1 VIIINTAIGMLQEGK
16 AEKAAEAIKAMLS
29 PNALVIRAGE
39 QQTIPADQLV
49 PGDIVLIKSGDKIPA
64 DLRLITCTNLQVRL
78 RMVQWGLRGCY
89 PLHADAFAA
98 GGVCCHQ
105 SVRASGCS
113 RGDAAKQTVFLQACI
128 MPAAAAAWL
137 RPRPCSRA

>member
-29 PNALVIRAGE
+29 PNALVVRAGE

-78 RMVQWGLRGCY
+78 SRRHMLRLV
-89 PLHADAFAA
+89 LHVSRRVAIGMPTVAVVVVFACTLPQQ
-98 GGVCCHQ
+98 VCQ
-105 SVRASGCS
+105 
-113 RGDAAKQTVFLQACI
+113 Q
-128 MPAAAAAWL
+128 
-137 RPRPCSRA
+137 

>member
-49 PGDIVLIKSGDKIPA
+49 PGDIVLVKSGDKIPA
-64 DLRLITCTNLQVRL
+64 DLRLITCTNLQVGRSSAH
-78 RMVQWGLRGCY
+78 QGLHGHY
-89 PLHADAFAA
+89 AL
-98 GGVCCHQ
+98 VCIQH
-105 SVRASGCS
+105 SVRAS
-113 RGDAAKQTVFLQACI
+113 R
-128 MPAAAAAWL
+128 
-137 RPRPCSRA
+137 